1 LDDHHDKTFELVT
14 NLDRAAIEARLEEVR
29 QAAES
34 MLMADVV
41 AELTGVAGLGQ
52 EQMTARVRAAMAAA
66 RDSGQK
72 QLLALLELVELNLSN
87 LK

>member
-1 LDDHHDKTFELVT
+1 
-14 NLDRAAIEARLEEVR
+14 
-29 QAAES
+29 
-34 MLMADVV
+34 
-41 AELTGVAGLGQ
+41 
-52 EQMTARVRAAMAAA
+52 MTARVRAAMAAA